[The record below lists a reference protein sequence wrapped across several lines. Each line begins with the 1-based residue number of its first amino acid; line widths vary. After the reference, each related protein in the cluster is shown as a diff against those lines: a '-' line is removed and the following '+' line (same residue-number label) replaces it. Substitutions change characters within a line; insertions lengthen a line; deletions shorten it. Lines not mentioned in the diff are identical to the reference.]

1 MASAFHSVK
10 IATIFSTNF
19 YAKISWNQLYIIFSN
34 WNVEFNLGSLVEES
48 QNVHNTQRAQRAL
61 FFSLLVFVPWFHSS
75 LKFLQMYFNL
85 SDSQKCNIYSKH
97 SSSKPWSWNYS
108 QYKKRLPK
116 LQRGL
121 CIRSTFY
128 VYVGWRRRRRRFF
141 ASNENRVHLFTHAI
155 SLDFH
160 SRSRFYSSLPCAEQ

>member
-1 MASAFHSVK
+1 MK
-10 IATIFSTNF
+10 KEIFS
-19 YAKISWNQLYIIFSN
+19 AKKKRYIFSN
-34 WNVEFNLGSLVEES
+34 SNDEFNLGSLVEES
-48 QNVHNTQRAQRAL
+48 QNVHNTQRAL
-61 FFSLLVFVPWFHSS
+61 FFSLSLVFVPWFHSS

-121 CIRSTFY
+121 LCIR
-128 VYVGWRRRRRRFF
+128 
-141 ASNENRVHLFTHAI
+141 FTYTLDEEEEDDFLHPMRI
-155 SLDFH
+155 ECIYSRMRSL
-160 SRSRFYSSLPCAEQ
+160 